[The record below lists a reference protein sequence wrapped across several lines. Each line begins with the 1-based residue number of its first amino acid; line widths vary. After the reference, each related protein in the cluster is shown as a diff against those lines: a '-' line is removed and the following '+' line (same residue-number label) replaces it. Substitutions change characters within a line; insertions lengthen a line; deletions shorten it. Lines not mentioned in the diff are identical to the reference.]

1 MSTRALGVR
10 RAGQLLDRLLDTPD
24 LARVVQALE
33 PRALHRLVRTCG
45 LEDCGGIVA
54 LATTEQLLRVFDDD
68 LWRSDTA
75 GEEER
80 FDAGRFGLWLE
91 VLADVD
97 VALAARKL
105 VEMDFDLVTAALT
118 RHVLV
123 LGPGSP
129 GAGGAAGDAGPD
141 ESDPD
146 EAARAARVEQAL
158 EDGLA
163 CDFAGYRVVARRA
176 ESWDALLAVLVA
188 LDSDHHLF
196 FSRLMRR
203 CHRISAE
210 SLEGGGFEEVLTAE
224 EQVLSDVAADRE
236 RRREEE
242 GYVAPSDAA
251 AFLELARR
259 APRRLEGAAS
269 DRDPVSAAWFRERE
283 ARAKRKSR
291 RGRAKPARA
300 EPREGESPAR
310 DVVSFVATLQQAGV
324 FSNARRP
331 RLLEGPSDGGSR
343 LSRVRAHLHF
353 VREHDPAL
361 HSQRL
366 EEIAYLANVLVAGCS
381 FQSRKFRAVEAAD
394 AVLATCNLGLENWP
408 SRHATLPPGFLLR
421 QDLVAVFRTGWRVL
435 YERVGLHVAR
445 RLAETLAELSCDD
458 DEVQADISELSR
470 QLETELAAG
479 TPWRVR
485 DHLDVLA
492 VLDQPSWASLLA
504 LLDQCPVLPKA
515 VEEPWAESRRL
526 RVSGEF
532 EFIAENAQIDRVRA
546 FAASLPSRL
555 V

>member
-1 MSTRALGVR
+1 MSPRALGVR
-10 RAGQLLDRLLDTPD
+10 RARQLITRLLDTPD

-45 LEDCGGIVA
+45 LEDCGEIVA

-68 LWRSDTA
+68 LWGSGAA

-80 FDAGRFGLWLE
+80 FDAARFGLWLE

-97 VALAARKL
+97 LALAARKL

-129 GAGGAAGDAGPD
+129 GGRAAEEAGLDDSEA
-141 ESDPD
+141 D

-163 CDFAGYRVVARRA
+163 CDFAGYRVVARRTR
-176 ESWDALLAVLVA
+176 SWDALVA
-188 LDSDHHLF
+188 LLAALDADHHAF

-210 SLEGGGFEEVLTAE
+210 SLEDGSLEAVLSDE
-224 EQVLSDVAADRE
+224 EQVLADVAADRE

-259 APRRLEGAAS
+259 APGGGADAVS
-269 DRDPVSAAWFRERE
+269 GRDPVSAAWFRERD
-283 ARAKRKSR
+283 ARAKRKAGS
-291 RGRAKPARA
+291 GGAKPSRA
-300 EPREGESPAR
+300 EPLPAEAPAR
-310 DVVSFVATLQQAGV
+310 DVASLVETLQEAGALPK
-324 FSNARRP
+324 FGP
-331 RLLEGPSDGGSR
+331 PLLLEGPGYGRSR
-343 LSRVRAHLHF
+343 LSLLRTQLVF
-353 VREHDPAL
+353 VREHDPAVN
-361 HSQRL
+361 SQRL

-381 FQSRKFRAVEAAD
+381 LQSRRFRSVEAAD
-394 AVLATCNLGLENWP
+394 AVLATCNLGLENWRP
-408 SRHATLPPGFLLR
+408 RQAALPPGFLLR
-421 QDLVAVFRTGWRVL
+421 QDLVAVFRVGWRVL
-435 YERVGLHVAR
+435 HERVALHVAR

-458 DEVQADISELSR
+458 DEVQADIAELRR
-470 QLETELAAG
+470 QLVAEVAAG

-485 DHLDVLA
+485 DRLDVLA

-504 LLDQCPVLPKA
+504 LVDQCPVLPRA
-515 VEEPWAESRRL
+515 VEEPPGGNRRL
-526 RVSGEF
+526 RVPEDWD
-532 EFIAENAQIDRVRA
+532 FISENAQIARARA
-546 FAASLPSRL
+546 FAQSLPDRL